1 MLIVVANPTGESEKS
16 TCALNLACE
25 LADFDGHLTD
35 RWQGKH
41 SVVLVDADV
50 EGIVTRCCSGGHLPV
65 SSDHGP
71 TEDPRDIDRW
81 LLRMQAV
88 TRGVDYVVVDAPS
101 HIGPVLKA
109 IVGISDLVIVT
120 CSVSAVDSVAMPPL
134 IELIREARSSRWD
147 GGPSCLLI
155 PTGVEAGNAVER
167 EIEPALRKFEEPV
180 GPAIH
185 QSPEFA
191 GALNAGRW
199 IGDFAADSAAYWDIK
214 ALTASVERIL
224 TQVSAGRGSVA
235 NSQIRR

>member
-1 MLIVVANPTGESEKS
+1 MLIVVANLKDGSEKS
-16 TCALNLACE
+16 ICASNLACE
-25 LADFDGHLTD
+25 LADCKTHLTN

-71 TEDPRDIDRW
+71 TEDPKGIDQW
-81 LLRMQAV
+81 ILRMQAV
-88 TRGVDYVVVDAPS
+88 TREVDYVVVDAPS
-101 HIGPVLKA
+101 QIGLVLKA
-109 IVGISDLVIVT
+109 IVGISDLVIVL
-120 CSVSAVDSVAMPPL
+120 CSVSAVDSVTMPPL
-134 IELIREARSSRWD
+134 IELIRDARSSRWD

-155 PTGVEAGNAVER
+155 PTGVEAGTATER
-167 EIEPALRKFEEPV
+167 AIEPALSKFEEPV

-185 QSPEFA
+185 QSAEFA
-191 GALNAGRW
+191 DALNAGRW
-199 IGDFAADSAAYWDIK
+199 IGDFAADSAAYRDIK
-214 ALTASVERIL
+214 ELTASVQKIS